1 MTLAPIRRKPVKEWL
16 MLSPPSDKLV
26 LVNSI

>member
-1 MTLAPIRRKPVKEWL
+1 MTLAPIARIPVEEWW
-16 MLSPPSDKLV
+16 MLSPADDKLV